1 MRMVPNLEGR
11 VGWGGGDSSNEIER
25 GGAGPCGSALHPKIL
40 CELLDL
46 QEIFS
51 VDCGTGGGQGPQH
64 VRLQTKRTFFDYC
77 QLKLGSDVGPGLVFT
92 RPRILY
98 YRILDLILI
107 GY

>member
-1 MRMVPNLEGR
+1 MVPNLEG
-11 VGWGGGDSSNEIER
+11 VGGGGEGGGSSNEIER

-64 VRLQTKRTFFDYC
+64 VRLQNQTHLFFLLTKTGIRC
-77 QLKLGSDVGPGLVFT
+77 WT
-92 RPRILY
+92 RSNIY
-98 YRILDLILI
+98 WT
-107 GY
+107 